1 MVYFLFSFFISQ
13 SLSLL
18 PMICISLESTF
29 VSYCSL
35 EFELYLSYTFDL
47 SEEEKLLT
55 EF

>member
-29 VSYCSL
+29 VSYYSL